1 MLSEDWLVATV
12 ALAGPA
18 KMDDPILRREQ
29 RDGIALVTL
38 NRPASRNALSL
49 AMLGELIAAFAA
61 IATDRTVRAV
71 ILAAEGQ
78 AFSSG
83 HDLKEL
89 TAHRMDRDGGRGFF
103 TKTWERC
110 GTMMQAIVRLPQ
122 PVIACVHGPAAAAGC
137 QLVASCDLAVASDS
151 ATFST
156 PGVNIGLFCTSPM
169 VPLSRNIARK
179 HAMEMLFTGEA
190 VSAADALRIGLVNR
204 VVAAGE
210 ERAAAM
216 RLAQRIA
223 SRSPTAI
230 AIGKKAFY
238 AQIEMDLTQAYDAA
252 ARIMVENMLETDAKE
267 GIEAFL
273 AKRAPEWDNG

>member
-1 MLSEDWLVATV
+1 LSEDWLVATV
-12 ALAGPA
+12 ALAASA
-18 KMDDPILRREQ
+18 KADDPILRREQ

-38 NRPASRNALSL
+38 NRPASRNSLSL
-49 AMLGELIAAFAA
+49 AMLEELIAAFAA
-61 IATDRTVRAV
+61 IATDRAVRAV

-89 TAHRMDRDGGRGFF
+89 TAHRADRDGGRGFF

-110 GTMMQAIVRLPQ
+110 GAMMQEIVRLPQ

-137 QLVASCDLAVASDS
+137 QLVASCDLAVASDR

-179 HAMEMLFTGEA
+179 HAIEMLLTGEMI
-190 VSAADALRIGLVNR
+190 SAADALRIGLVNR
-204 VVAAGE
+204 VIAVGE
-210 ERAAAM
+210 ERTAAM

-223 SRSPTAI
+223 SRSPAAI
-230 AIGKKAFY
+230 AIGKRAFY
-238 AQIEMDLTQAYDAA
+238 AQIEMGLTQAYDAA
-252 ARIMVENMLETDAKE
+252 ARIMVENMLEADAKE

-273 AKRAPEWDNG
+273 AKRAPQWDNG

>member
-1 MLSEDWLVATV
+1 MSSEESLVTAV
-12 ALAGPA
+12 AFARTEPH
-18 KMDDPILRREQ
+18 DPILRRET
-29 RDGIALVTL
+29 RDGIALLTL
-38 NRPASRNALSL
+38 NRPGSRNSLSL
-49 AMLGELIAAFAA
+49 AMLEELIAAFAA
-61 IATDRTVRAV
+61 IGADRTVHAV
-71 ILAAEGQ
+71 ILAAEGP

-89 TAHRMDRDGGRGFF
+89 TAHRADRDGGRSFF

-122 PVIACVHGPAAAAGC
+122 PVIACVHGAAAAAGC
-137 QLVASCDLAVASDS
+137 QLVASCDLAVAADS

-156 PGVNIGLFCTSPM
+156 PGVNIGLFCSSPM
-169 VPLSRNIARK
+169 VPLSRNLARK
-179 HAMEMLFTGEA
+179 HAMDMLLTGEA
-190 VSAADALRIGLVNR
+190 VSAADALRIGLLNR

-223 SRSPTAI
+223 SRSPAAI

-238 AQIEMDLTQAYDAA
+238 AQVEMDLSQAYDAA
-252 ARIMVENMLETDAKE
+252 ARIMVENMLEADAKE
-267 GIEAFL
+267 GIAAFL

>member
-1 MLSEDWLVATV
+1 MSSEELLVTAVAFATTE
-12 ALAGPA
+12 PH
-18 KMDDPILRREQ
+18 DPILRREQ

-49 AMLGELIAAFAA
+49 AMLEELIAAFAA

-71 ILAAEGQ
+71 VLAAEGQ

-89 TAHRMDRDGGRGFF
+89 IAHRADRDGGRGFF

-137 QLVASCDLAVASDS
+137 QLVASCDLAVASER

-169 VPLSRNIARK
+169 VPLSRNISRK
-179 HAMEMLFTGEA
+179 HAIEMLFTGEA
-190 VSAADALRIGLVNR
+190 VSAEDALRIGLVNR

-210 ERAAAM
+210 ERTAAM
-216 RLAQRIA
+216 ALAQRIA
-223 SRSPTAI
+223 SRSPAAI

-238 AQIEMDLTQAYDAA
+238 AQIEMGLTQAYDTA
-252 ARIMVENMLETDAKE
+252 ARIMVENMLEADAKE
-267 GIEAFL
+267 GIAAFL
-273 AKRAPEWDNG
+273 AKRAPEWDNE

>member
-1 MLSEDWLVATV
+1 MSSEESLVTAV
-12 ALAGPA
+12 AFARTEPH
-18 KMDDPILRREQ
+18 DPILRRET
-29 RDGIALVTL
+29 RDGIALLTL
-38 NRPASRNALSL
+38 NRPGSRNSLSL
-49 AMLGELIAAFAA
+49 AMLEELIAAFAA
-61 IATDRTVRAV
+61 IGADRTVRAV
-71 ILAAEGQ
+71 ILAAEGP

-89 TAHRMDRDGGRGFF
+89 TAHRADRDGGRSFF

-122 PVIACVHGPAAAAGC
+122 PVIACVHGAAAAAGC
-137 QLVASCDLAVASDS
+137 QLVASCDLAVAADS

-156 PGVNIGLFCTSPM
+156 PGVNIGLFCSSPM
-169 VPLSRNIARK
+169 VPLSRNLARK
-179 HAMEMLFTGEA
+179 HAMDMLLTGEA
-190 VSAADALRIGLVNR
+190 VSAADALRIGLLNR

-223 SRSPTAI
+223 SRSPAAI

-238 AQIEMDLTQAYDAA
+238 AQIEMDLSQAYDAA
-252 ARIMVENMLETDAKE
+252 ARIMVENMLEADAKE
-267 GIEAFL
+267 GIAAFL
-273 AKRAPEWDNG
+273 AKRAPQWDNG

>member
-1 MLSEDWLVATV
+1 VTAVAF
-12 ALAGPA
+12 AASA
-18 KMDDPILRREQ
+18 KEDDPILQRET
-29 RDGIALVTL
+29 RDGIALLTL
-38 NRPASRNALSL
+38 NRPASRNSLSL
-49 AMLGELIAAFAA
+49 ATLEELIAAFAS
-61 IATDRTVRAV
+61 IGNDRAVRAV
-71 ILAAEGQ
+71 ILAAAGP

-89 TAHRMDRDGGRGFF
+89 TARRADRDSGRGFF

-110 GTMMQAIVRLPQ
+110 GAMMQAIVRLPQ
-122 PVIACVHGPAAAAGC
+122 PVIACVQGAAAAAGC

-169 VPLSRNIARK
+169 VPLSRNLARK
-179 HAMEMLFTGEA
+179 HAMDMLLTGEA
-190 VSAADALRIGLVNR
+190 ISAADALRIGLVNR

-216 RLAQRIA
+216 RLARRIA

-238 AQIEMDLTQAYDAA
+238 AQVEMNLAQAYDVAT
-252 ARIMVENMLETDAKE
+252 RIMVENMLEADAKE

-273 AKRAPEWDNG
+273 AKRAPEWNNE

>member
-103 TKTWERC
+103 TETWERC

>member
-1 MLSEDWLVATV
+1 MTAV
-12 ALAGPA
+12 ALTTFA
-18 KMDDPILRREQ
+18 KADDPILRRETH
-29 RDGIALVTL
+29 DGIALLTL
-38 NRPASRNALSL
+38 NRPASRNSLSL
-49 AMLGELIAAFAA
+49 AMLEELIAAFAV
-61 IATDRTVRAV
+61 IATERAVRAV
-71 ILAAEGQ
+71 VLAAEGP

-89 TAHRMDRDGGRGFF
+89 TAHRADRDGGRGFF
-103 TKTWERC
+103 AKTWERC

-122 PVIACVHGPAAAAGC
+122 PVIACVHGAAAAAGC
-137 QLVASCDLAVASDS
+137 QLVASCDLAVAAVS

-169 VPLSRNIARK
+169 VPLSRNLARK
-179 HAMEMLFTGEA
+179 HAMDMLLTGEA
-190 VSAADALRIGLVNR
+190 ISAADALRIGLVNR

-210 ERAAAM
+210 ERAEAM

-238 AQIEMDLTQAYDAA
+238 SQIEMDLAHAYDAA
-252 ARIMVENMLETDAKE
+252 ARIMVENMMEADAQE
-267 GIEAFL
+267 GIAAFL

>member
-1 MLSEDWLVATV
+1 MNAV
-12 ALAGPA
+12 ALATRDVPV
-18 KMDDPILRREQ
+18 LRRET
-29 RDGIALVTL
+29 RDRIALVTL
-38 NRPASRNALSL
+38 NRPASRNSLSL
-49 AMLGELIAAFAA
+49 AMLEELIAAFAA

-71 ILAAEGQ
+71 ILAAEGP

-89 TAHRMDRDGGRGFF
+89 TAHRADRDGGRGFF

-169 VPLSRNIARK
+169 VPLSRNLARK
-179 HAMEMLFTGEA
+179 HAMEMLLTGEA

-210 ERAAAM
+210 ESATAM
-216 RLAQRIA
+216 RLAERIA
-223 SRSPTAI
+223 SRSPAAI

-238 AQIEMDLTQAYDAA
+238 AQIEMGLTQAYDAA
-252 ARIMVENMLETDAKE
+252 SRIMVENMLEADAKE

>member
-1 MLSEDWLVATV
+1 MTAVAFVRTE
-12 ALAGPA
+12 PH
-18 KMDDPILRREQ
+18 DPILRRET
-29 RDGIALVTL
+29 RDGIALLTL
-38 NRPASRNALSL
+38 NRPGSRNSLSL
-49 AMLGELIAAFAA
+49 AMLEELIAAFAA
-61 IATDRTVRAV
+61 IGADRTVRAV
-71 ILAAEGQ
+71 ILAAEGP

-89 TAHRMDRDGGRGFF
+89 TAHRADRDGGRSFF

-122 PVIACVHGPAAAAGC
+122 PVIACVHGAAAAAGC
-137 QLVASCDLAVASDS
+137 QLVASCDLAVAADS

-156 PGVNIGLFCTSPM
+156 PGVNIGLFCSSPM
-169 VPLSRNIARK
+169 VPLSRNLARK
-179 HAMEMLFTGEA
+179 HAMDMLLTGEA
-190 VSAADALRIGLVNR
+190 VSAADALRIGLLNR

-210 ERAAAM
+210 ERAVAM

-223 SRSPTAI
+223 SRSPAAI

-238 AQIEMDLTQAYDAA
+238 AQVEMDLSQAYDAA
-252 ARIMVENMLETDAKE
+252 ARIMVENMLEADAKE
-267 GIEAFL
+267 GIAAFL

>member
-1 MLSEDWLVATV
+1 MLSEDRLVATV
-12 ALAGPA
+12 ALAASA
-18 KMDDPILRREQ
+18 KADDPILRREQ

-38 NRPASRNALSL
+38 NRPASRNSLSL
-49 AMLGELIAAFAA
+49 AMLEELIAAFAA
-61 IATDRTVRAV
+61 IAADRTVRAV
-71 ILAAEGQ
+71 ILAAEGR

-89 TAHRMDRDGGRGFF
+89 TAHRADRDGGRGFF
-103 TKTWERC
+103 AKTWERC

-137 QLVASCDLAVASDS
+137 QLVASCDLAVASDR

-179 HAMEMLFTGEA
+179 HAMEMLLTGEA

-210 ERAAAM
+210 ERDAAM

-223 SRSPTAI
+223 SRSPAAI
-230 AIGKKAFY
+230 AIGKKTFY
-238 AQIEMDLTQAYDAA
+238 AQIEMGLTQAYDAA
-252 ARIMVENMLETDAKE
+252 TRIMVENMLEADAKE

-273 AKRAPEWDNG
+273 AKRAPEWDNE